1 LASPPVLV
9 ARAQGEP
16 FVVGERS
23 LSIQHQTDRG
33 DRDPAL
39 GPDQPIWRAVSAED
53 GFPEARRTTF

>member
-1 LASPPVLV
+1 V

-39 GPDQPIWRAVSAED
+39 GLDQLLRCRLF
-53 GFPEARRTTF
+53 FPERLLPRVTI

>member
-1 LASPPVLV
+1 MLV